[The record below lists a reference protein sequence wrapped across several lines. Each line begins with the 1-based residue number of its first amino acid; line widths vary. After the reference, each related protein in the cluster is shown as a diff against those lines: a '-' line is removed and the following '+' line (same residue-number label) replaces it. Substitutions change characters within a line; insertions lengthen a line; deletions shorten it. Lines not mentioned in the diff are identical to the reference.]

1 MEKIPTIK
9 DIAKRLKINPSTVSR
24 ALKGHPSIGLVT
36 TMRVNKIAKEL
47 NYSPNQNAIFLKQ
60 GKTFT
65 VGVVLPDIAEPLYC
79 SILSK
84 IERFSHN
91 RNYNVIFGQ
100 SFKKPEQERQ
110 ILENMMNL
118 RVDGIL
124 IALSKPKIP
133 SKQIEQLRRYNI
145 PVAILDNRNIVS
157 DQTHQIIEH
166 LFSILEFQQLPQI
179 GA

>member
-24 ALKGHPSIGLVT
+24 ALRGHPSIGLVT
-36 TMRVNKIAKEL
+36 TMRVNKIAEEL
-47 NYSPNQNAIFLKQ
+47 NYHPNQNAIFLKQ

-65 VGVVLPDIAEPLYC
+65 VGVVLPDIAEPFYC

-84 IERFSHN
+84 IERYSHN
-91 RNYNVIFGQ
+91 KNYNVIFGQ

-124 IALSKPKIP
+124 IALSKPRVP
-133 SKQIEQLRRYNI
+133 LKQIEQLKRYNI
-145 PVAILDNRNIVS
+145 PVAILDNRNMIS
-157 DQTHQIIEH
+157 DQPYQIIEH
-166 LFSILEFQQLPQI
+166 LFSILEFQPQPE
-179 GA
+179 AEA

>member
-9 DIAKRLKINPSTVSR
+9 DIARRLKINPSTVSR

-36 TMRVNKIAKEL
+36 TMRVNKIAEEL
-47 NYSPNQNAIFLKQ
+47 NYHPNQNAIFLKQ

-65 VGVVLPDIAEPLYC
+65 VGVVLPDIADPFYC

-84 IERFSHN
+84 MERYSHKK
-91 RNYNVIFGQ
+91 NYNVIFGQ
-100 SFKKPEQERQ
+100 SFKNPDQERK

-124 IALSKPKIP
+124 IALSKPKVP
-133 SKQIEQLRRYNI
+133 SKQIDQLKRYNI
-145 PVAILDNRNIVS
+145 PVVILDSRNMVS
-157 DQTHQIIEH
+157 DQPHQFIER
-166 LFSILEFQQLPQI
+166 LFSILEFQQQPDI
-179 GA
+179 KA